1 MDCTRVRDLLADYS
15 VQILDGRT
23 HRQVESHLQICA
35 GCKEELR
42 VMDAVMSLVEEHG
55 PLAPPPGLFNA
66 VRNQIE
72 TGQVTRQRPAWWAIF
87 LTTPARVA
95 AMGMAMGAVA
105 LGLMMPT
112 TSTTPTPRLD
122 PHLPAVGQVA
132 TGELSGSIRQ
142 HAMAATEGP
151 LADRVAWEAMA
162 QIASQQADESLGK
175 KPHKE
180 RRVE

>member
-23 HRQVESHLQICA
+23 HQLVESHLHLCV

-42 VMDAVMSLVEEHG
+42 VMDSVMSLVEEHG
-55 PLAPPPGLFNA
+55 TLAPPPGLFNA

-72 TGQVTRQRPAWWAIF
+72 AGQVTRQRPAWWAIF
-87 LTTPARVA
+87 LTPPARVA

-105 LGLMMPT
+105 LGLLMPT
-112 TSTTPTPRLD
+112 TSTSLTPTLD
-122 PHLPAVGQVA
+122 PHLPIAGQVA
-132 TGELSGSIRQ
+132 SGELSSSIRQ

-162 QIASQQADESLGK
+162 QLAAQQPDEGSAPRPGQ
-175 KPHKE
+175 E

>member
-15 VQILDGRT
+15 VQVLDGRT
-23 HRQVESHLQICA
+23 HRLVEGHLQLCA
-35 GCKEELR
+35 DCKEELR
-42 VMDAVMSLVEEHG
+42 VLDSVMILVEEYG
-55 PLAPPPGLFNA
+55 TLAPPPGLFNA

-72 TGQVTRQRPAWWAIF
+72 AGQVTRQRPAWWAFF
-87 LTTPARVA
+87 LTTPARVT

-105 LGLMMPT
+105 LGLLMPT
-112 TSTTPTPRLD
+112 TPTSLTPPLD
-122 PHLPAVGQVA
+122 PHLPIAGQVA
-132 TGELSGSIRQ
+132 TGELSSSIRQ

-162 QIASQQADESLGK
+162 QIAAQQPDESAEK
-175 KPHKE
+175 KTDRE

>member
-15 VQILDGRT
+15 VQMLDGRT
-23 HRQVESHLQICA
+23 HRQVEGHLQFCVD
-35 GCKEELR
+35 CKEELR
-42 VMDAVMSLVEEHG
+42 VMDSVMALVEEHG
-55 PLAPPPGLFNA
+55 TLAPPPGLFNA

-72 TGQVTRQRPAWWAIF
+72 AGQVTRQRPAWWAIF

-105 LGLMMPT
+105 LGLLMPT
-112 TSTTPTPRLD
+112 TSTRPSLTLD
-122 PHLPAVGQVA
+122 PHLPIAGQVA
-132 TGELSGSIRQ
+132 TGELSSSIRQ

-162 QIASQQADESLGK
+162 QIAAQQPDESAGK
-175 KPHKE
+175 KSGKD

>member
-1 MDCTRVRDLLADYS
+1 MDCTRIRDLLADYS

-35 GCKEELR
+35 GCREELR
-42 VMDAVMSLVEEHG
+42 VLDAVMSLVEEHG
-55 PLAPPPGLFNA
+55 TLAPPPGLFNA

-72 TGQVTRQRPAWWAIF
+72 SGQVARQRPAWWAIF

-112 TSTTPTPRLD
+112 TPVNQSLKLD

-132 TGELSGSIRQ
+132 TGELSSSVRQ

-162 QIASQQADESLGK
+162 QIASQQLYENTRT
-175 KPHKE
+175 KPSKE

>member
-23 HRQVESHLQICA
+23 HRQVEGHLEFCA
-35 GCKEELR
+35 DCKNELR
-42 VMDAVMSLVEEHG
+42 VMDSVMVLVEEHG
-55 PLAPPPGLFNA
+55 TLAPPPGLFNA

-72 TGQVTRQRPAWWAIF
+72 AGQVTRQRPAWWAIF
-87 LTTPARVA
+87 LTTPGRVA

-112 TSTTPTPRLD
+112 TSTSQTPLLD
-122 PHLPAVGQVA
+122 PHLPMAGQVA
-132 TGELSGSIRQ
+132 SGELSSSIRQ

-162 QIASQQADESLGK
+162 QIAAQQPDESTDKTG
-175 KPHKE
+175 KE